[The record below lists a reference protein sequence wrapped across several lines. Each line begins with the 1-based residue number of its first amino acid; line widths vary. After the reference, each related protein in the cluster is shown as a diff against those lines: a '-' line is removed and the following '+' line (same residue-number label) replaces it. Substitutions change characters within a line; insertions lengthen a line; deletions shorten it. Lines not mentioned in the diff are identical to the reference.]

1 MIATFRRCTT
11 GSCLGVAELNTV
23 SLYILRRRVCS
34 APMSRWSAGWRRGN
48 SGNGAAILLLFDKY
62 IHTKIKVNLLI
73 SVAYITPDIYV
84 PLFNPLLHGATENAG
99 LENSGP
105 SKMQGWKTR
114 DQNAGVENAGLEN
127 TGPSFRG
134 WKTRP
139 VAMESR
145 SYKCT

>member
-1 MIATFRRCTT
+1 MMAIIVPRHTRADSQQQSSVAATFFARETT
-11 GSCLGVAELNTV
+11 RIMDKKPVQLTQ
-23 SLYILRRRVCS
+23 
-34 APMSRWSAGWRRGN
+34 
-48 SGNGAAILLLFDKY
+48 SGR
-62 IHTKIKVNLLI
+62 
-73 SVAYITPDIYV
+73 DII
-84 PLFNPLLHGATENAG
+84 GATENAG
-99 LENSGP
+99 LENAGP
-105 SKMQGWKTR
+105 SKMQGWKTRDWKTRDRLKGGWKTR